1 MASTS
6 ANDTNEKH
14 FQDTQDKLQ
23 QPEEQD
29 PVEPEQTLSRQEWHK
44 LCPTSQP
51 LISMMTPANA
61 FALAEALKEKRQD
74 KTGKCQLSS
83 KTYTYG
89 RNIIEN
95 LTNRGCKIS

>member
-1 MASTS
+1 
-6 ANDTNEKH
+6 
-14 FQDTQDKLQ
+14 
-23 QPEEQD
+23 
-29 PVEPEQTLSRQEWHK
+29 
-44 LCPTSQP
+44 
-51 LISMMTPANA
+51 MMTPANA

-83 KTYTYG
+83 KIYTYE